1 MLDDQGKPNNGPF
14 AAKYATVALN
24 TKTLQPEY
32 LLDYHVYGQFMKF
45 IPRGAV
51 RVESRSL
58 GEAPA
63 QVVFRTPDGRLVL
76 LAANPAGEERRFEI
90 DWRSQSCNAVL
101 PPKSVGMWRW
111 PCGAKK

>member
-1 MLDDQGKPNNGPF
+1 
-14 AAKYATVALN
+14 
-24 TKTLQPEY
+24 
-32 LLDYHVYGQFMKF
+32 MKF

-63 QVVFRTPDGRLVL
+63 QVAFRTPDGRLVL

-90 DWRSQSCNAVL
+90 DWYSQSCNVVL
-101 PPKSVGMWRW
+101 PPKSVGTWRW
-111 PCGAKK
+111 PCGAEK